1 MEIPLC
7 LVSDLRVRRHD
18 PEKGQKSR
26 KTRFASFEEGY
37 RPFREMLPGR
47 AWAHSIEKTSMGIPP
62 CGQKSLASTHF
73 EIWVLEAEKI
83 SEKSHFGTPGR
94 KTPPVRATLYIG
106 SRLLHQSKEGT
117 EAYNFLCYDFFL
129 RCTPFEMQRPEPY
142 RVRTNHVP
150 PPANHPSGKPLRF
163 VRRCM

>member
-1 MEIPLC
+1 
-7 LVSDLRVRRHD
+7 
-18 PEKGQKSR
+18 
-26 KTRFASFEEGY
+26 
-37 RPFREMLPGR
+37 
-47 AWAHSIEKTSMGIPP
+47 MGIPP
-62 CGQKSLASTHF
+62 CGRKSLASTHF
-73 EIWVLEAEKI
+73 EIWVLKAEKI

-129 RCTPFEMQRPEPY
+129 RCTPFERQRPEPY

-150 PPANHPSGKPLRF
+150 PPRQPPFRETAPIRPSLHVGSRFLYPTKEDTRGYNFLWYHFFQRRTPSELRALELGRIF
-163 VRRCM
+163 QVHLPAGNL